1 MGDDMFAPGGYVA
14 DGRYRIDGVLG
25 SGGMAAVHRAW
36 DTSLSRPVAIKT
48 LLVRPEVD
56 SEAATRFQ
64 REARA
69 MAGLAHP
76 HVVTVFDTG
85 AEPQADGPPVPYFV
99 MELVTGPSLADSLRE
114 RGALPVAE
122 AVRIADQV
130 LAALQASHARGMVHR
145 DIKPANVL
153 LSEDG
158 TAKVADFGIVRA
170 GAGAA
175 DGTALTGT
183 GFTIGT
189 PEYMSPEQIQ
199 GLAEIDGRSDLY
211 AVGLLLFEMLTG
223 LRPFAAANRLTIG
236 YHHVHESPPTL
247 TDAGLPGE
255 PGLERILTAALAKLP
270 EHRPRDAA
278 TMRTALATAT
288 APHPATELAHPATE
302 PAHPATELAHPAP
315 LAETLTSAAA
325 AAPQL
330 LGALAPPPRPPVP
343 PTPTATAWQSPG
355 RSRRWR
361 PRLRTPRTL
370 RARSL
375 FLLLALLL
383 AWLHLQEASSLD
395 GSPRP
400 AVFLLLGIPGLLC
413 TYYGRSRSKK
423 GPSTGCL
430 IMMYDTLTGVVMI
443 GHCIAVLWALF
454 TLGGLE

>member
-48 LLVRPEVD
+48 LLVRPEAD

-69 MAGLAHP
+69 MAGLSHP

-99 MELVTGPSLADSLRE
+99 MELVTGPSLAAWLRE

-223 LRPFAAANRLTIG
+223 LRPFAGANRLTIG
-236 YHHVHESPPTL
+236 YHHVHEPPPTL
-247 TDAGLPGE
+247 AAAGLPGQ
-255 PGLERILTAALAKLP
+255 PRLEGVLTAALAKLP

-278 TMRTALATAT
+278 TMRTALTAATV
-288 APHPATELAHPATE
+288 PHPATELVRPATE
-302 PAHPATELAHPAP
+302 PAHPAP
-315 LAETLTSAAA
+315 LAETLTAVA

-330 LGALAPPPRPPVP
+330 LGALAPPPRPAFA
-343 PTPTATAWQSPG
+343 PTATATAWQPPG
-355 RSRRWR
+355 RPRRWR
-361 PRLRTPRTL
+361 LRLRLRTPRSL
-370 RARSL
+370 WARAL
-375 FLLLALLL
+375 FLLVALLLALL
-383 AWLHLQEASSLD
+383 HLGEASSLNS
-395 GSPRP
+395 SPSP
-400 AVFLLLGIPGLLC
+400 TVFLLVGIPGLLC
-413 TYYGRSRSKK
+413 TFYGRSRSRK
-423 GPSTGCL
+423 GTSTGCL
-430 IMMYDTLTGVVMI
+430 YMLYDTLTGVVLV
-443 GHCIAVLWALF
+443 GHGIAVLFALAM
-454 TLGGLE
+454 LGGVA

>member
-1 MGDDMFAPGGYVA
+1 MFAPGGYVA

-48 LLVRPEVD
+48 LLVRPEAD

-99 MELVTGPSLADSLRE
+99 MELVTGSSLADLLRE

-199 GLAEIDGRSDLY
+199 GAEIDGRSDLY

-236 YHHVHESPPTL
+236 YHHVHEPPPTL
-247 TDAGLPGE
+247 TDAGLPGR
-255 PGLERILTAALAKLP
+255 PRLEGILAAALAKRP

-288 APHPATELAHPATE
+288 VPHPATELAHPATE
-302 PAHPATELAHPAP
+302 PAHPAP
-315 LAETLTSAAA
+315 LADTLTSAS

-330 LGALAPPPRPPVP
+330 LGALAPPPRPLVP

-375 FLLLALLL
+375 FLLLAMLLT
-383 AWLHLQEASSLD
+383 WLHLAEVD

-400 AVFLLLGIPGLLC
+400 AVILVIGALGLLC
-413 TYYGRSRSKK
+413 TYYGRSRSRK
-423 GPSTGCL
+423 GSSTGCL

-443 GHCIAVLWALF
+443 GHGIAVLWALF

>member
-48 LLVRPEVD
+48 LLVRPEAD

-69 MAGLAHP
+69 MAGLSHP

-85 AEPQADGPPVPYFV
+85 AEPQAGGPPVPYFV

-223 LRPFAAANRLTIG
+223 LRPFAGANRLTIG
-236 YHHVHESPPTL
+236 YHHVHEPPPTL
-247 TDAGLPGE
+247 AAAGLPGQ
-255 PGLERILTAALAKLP
+255 PRLEGVLTAALAKLP

-278 TMRTALATAT
+278 TMRTALTAATV
-288 APHPATELAHPATE
+288 PHPATE
-302 PAHPATELAHPAP
+302 PAHPATELVHPATEPAHPAP
-315 LAETLTSAAA
+315 LAETLTAVA

-330 LGALAPPPRPPVP
+330 LGALAPPPRPAFA
-343 PTPTATAWQSPG
+343 PTPTATAWQPPG
-355 RSRRWR
+355 RPSRWR
-361 PRLRTPRTL
+361 LRLRTPRSL
-370 RARSL
+370 WARAL
-375 FLLLALLL
+375 FLLAALLL
-383 AWLHLQEASSLD
+383 AFLHLAEAGTLD
-395 GSPRP
+395 GEPRP
-400 AVFLLLGIPGLLC
+400 VVFLLAGTLGLLC
-413 TYYGRSRSKK
+413 TFYGRSRSRK
-423 GPSTGCL
+423 GASTGCL
-430 IMMYDTLTGVVMI
+430 IMLYDTLTGVILI
-443 GHCIAVLWALF
+443 GHCIAVLWAVAM
-454 TLGGLE
+454 LGGVE

>member
-14 DGRYRIDGVLG
+14 GGRYRIDGALG

-48 LLVRPEVD
+48 LLVRPEAD

-130 LAALQASHARGMVHR
+130 LAALEASHARGMVHR

-170 GAGAA
+170 GAG

-223 LRPFAAANRLTIG
+223 LRPFAGANRLTIG
-236 YHHVHESPPTL
+236 YHHVHEPPPTL
-247 TDAGLPGE
+247 TAAGLPGQ

-278 TMRTALATAT
+278 TLRTALTAAT
-288 APHPATELAHPATE
+288 APHPATELARPATE
-302 PAHPATELAHPAP
+302 PAHPAP
-315 LAETLTSAAA
+315 LAETLTAAA
-325 AAPQL
+325 AAPQS
-330 LGALAPPPRPPVP
+330 LGALAPPPRPPFP
-343 PTPTATAWQSPG
+343 PTPTATAWQPPG
-355 RSRRWR
+355 RPGRWR
-361 PRLRTPRTL
+361 PRLRTPRAL
-370 RARSL
+370 WARAL
-375 FLLLALLL
+375 FLLVALLL
-383 AWLHLQEASSLD
+383 AFVHLAEAGTLD
-395 GSPRP
+395 GPPRP
-400 AVFLLLGIPGLLC
+400 AVFLLAGILGLLC
-413 TYYGRSRSKK
+413 TFYGRSRSRK

-430 IMMYDTLTGVVMI
+430 IMLYDTLTGVILV
-443 GHCIAVLWALF
+443 GHCIAVLWALA

>member
-1 MGDDMFAPGGYVA
+1 MGDDMFAPGGSVA

-25 SGGMAAVHRAW
+25 SGGMATVHRAW

-48 LLVRPEVD
+48 LLVRPEAD

-76 HVVTVFDTG
+76 HVVTVYDTG

-130 LAALQASHARGMVHR
+130 LAALEASHARGMVHR

-170 GAGAA
+170 GAG

-199 GLAEIDGRSDLY
+199 GPAEIDGRSDLY

-223 LRPFAAANRLTIG
+223 LRPFAGANRLTIG
-236 YHHVHESPPTL
+236 YHHVHEPPPTL
-247 TDAGLPGE
+247 TAAGLPGQ

-278 TMRTALATAT
+278 TMRTALTAAA
-288 APHPATELAHPATE
+288 APHPATELS
-302 PAHPATELAHPAP
+302 HPAP
-315 LAETLTSAAA
+315 LAETLTAVA
-325 AAPQL
+325 AAPQF
-330 LGALAPPPRPPVP
+330 LGALAPPPRPPFP
-343 PTPTATAWQSPG
+343 PTPTATAWQPPG
-355 RSRRWR
+355 RPRRWR
-361 PRLRTPRTL
+361 LRLRLRTPRSL
-370 RARSL
+370 WVRAL
-375 FLLLALLL
+375 FLVVALLLALL
-383 AWLHLQEASSLD
+383 HLGEASSLNE
-395 GSPRP
+395 SPRP
-400 AVFLLLGIPGLLC
+400 VAFLLVGIPGLLC
-413 TYYGRSRSKK
+413 TFYGRSRSRK

-430 IMMYDTLTGVVMI
+430 YMLYDTLTGVILV
-443 GHCIAVLWALF
+443 GHGIAVVFALT
-454 TLGGLE
+454 TLGWPA